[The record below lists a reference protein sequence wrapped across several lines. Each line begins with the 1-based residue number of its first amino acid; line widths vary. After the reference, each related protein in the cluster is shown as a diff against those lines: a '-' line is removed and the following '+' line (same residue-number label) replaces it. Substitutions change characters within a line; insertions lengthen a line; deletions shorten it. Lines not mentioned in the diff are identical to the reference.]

1 MGDGTIVTVGVIT
14 TVGVGVNVGVIVV
27 VGAAAHETNKS
38 ITDIASKKEALR
50 KYENKADLIST
61 ALYKNCFYDYR
72 ITYGLKL
79 VKFFCFAGRC
89 NATNFAC
96 FF

>member
-1 MGDGTIVTVGVIT
+1 M
-14 TVGVGVNVGVIVV
+14 V

-72 ITYGLKL
+72 ITYGQWELFMNSFRIQ
-79 VKFFCFAGRC
+79 V
-89 NATNFAC
+89 
-96 FF
+96 